1 MTRRSESS
9 HTASDGITQRRLT
22 WLPDEGIDIRGLVL
36 LSHGLGEHVGRY
48 DHVADALTAR
58 GFAMSGADHR
68 GHGRSEGLR
77 GHVDG
82 FSQYT
87 ADLGRVLDAFRA
99 EHPDLPVVL
108 YGHSMGGLISLHF
121 NLDRPDHG
129 LAGLA
134 LSNPQL
140 GIAFEPP
147 KLKVAAGRLLSR
159 LLPRLR
165 LGNELS
171 TADLSRDPV
180 EVKKYE
186 DDPLVHGL
194 ISTRWFTSMTA
205 AMDRVN
211 AEPQGVQVPALFLL
225 GASDKIVSAK
235 AAQEF
240 AARLEPARTTV
251 KVWPGSYHE
260 PHNDLDRDEVI
271 GTLVDWCEERL
282 TG

>member
-1 MTRRSESS
+1 MTRRSESTLS
-9 HTASDGITQRRLT
+9 AADGITLRRLT
-22 WLPDEGIDIRGLVL
+22 WLPDEGTDVRGLVL

-48 DHVADALTAR
+48 DHVAEALTAR
-58 GFAMSGADHR
+58 GFAMSGCDHR

-82 FSQYT
+82 FARYT
-87 ADLGRVLDAFRA
+87 ADLGRVLDAFRG
-99 EHPDLPVVL
+99 EHPGLPVVL

-140 GIAFEPP
+140 GLAFDPP
-147 KLKVAAGRLLSR
+147 KVKVAAGRLLSR

-165 LGNELS
+165 LGNELD
-171 TADLSRDPV
+171 TALLSRDEA
-180 EVKKYE
+180 EVRKYE
-186 DDPLVHGL
+186 EDPLVHGL
-194 ISTRWFTSMTA
+194 ISTRWYTSMTK
-205 AMDRVN
+205 AMARVN
-211 AEPQGVQVPALFLL
+211 DTPDGVQSPVLFLL
-225 GASDKIVSAK
+225 GGSDKIVSAE
-235 AAQEF
+235 AAQTF
-240 AARLEPARTTV
+240 AAKLDRARTTV
-251 KVWPGSYHE
+251 KVWPATYHE

-271 GTLVDWCEERL
+271 GTLAAWCEERL